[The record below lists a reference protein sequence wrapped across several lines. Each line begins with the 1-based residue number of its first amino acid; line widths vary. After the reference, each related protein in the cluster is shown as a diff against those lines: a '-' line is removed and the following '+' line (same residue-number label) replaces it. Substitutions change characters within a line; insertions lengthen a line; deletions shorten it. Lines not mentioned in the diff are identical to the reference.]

1 MKITRAWW
9 FFLTAYF
16 SFSVINCPQL
26 TTPPKAVPLTV
37 PCTSTYR
44 SNCSYSCQTGY
55 TSLTGNVTRTCLSS
69 GNWSGSDIRCTGN
82 YSHIKCVFNFMTSV
96 TFNVPSQAHVSS
108 VRLAFLLITQQEPIT
123 RSVQLPLIRATAFLQ
138 ESLFLDRLF
147 PRKLTVVAW
156 TFSQSAVSKMISISL
171 CVNHGL
177 SPMK

>member
-16 SFSVINCPQL
+16 SFSVVNCPQL
-26 TTPPKAVPLTV
+26 TTPPKAVLLTV
-37 PCTSTYR
+37 PCTSTYG

-96 TFNVPSQAHVSS
+96 TFNVPSQAHVSR
-108 VRLAFLLITQQEPIT
+108 VRLAFLLITKLLVNLWGRLLRMINLVFVLSSPSQIT
-123 RSVQLPLIRATAFLQ
+123 DYPAT
-138 ESLFLDRLF
+138 LF
-147 PRKLTVVAW
+147 A
-156 TFSQSAVSKMISISL
+156 
-171 CVNHGL
+171 G
-177 SPMK
+177 